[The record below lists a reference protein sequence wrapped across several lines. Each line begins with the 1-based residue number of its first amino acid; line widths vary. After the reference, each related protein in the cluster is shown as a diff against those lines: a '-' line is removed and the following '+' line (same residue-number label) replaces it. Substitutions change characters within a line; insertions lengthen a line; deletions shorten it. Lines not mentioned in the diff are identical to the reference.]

1 LKLKI
6 QVQILPIGE
15 VDMEILDVLY
25 DRLKMNF
32 SSLELLK
39 QVPLIETAYR
49 EKREQ
54 YLSNDFLQE
63 VKWQATVNGD
73 KYLLGVTEVD
83 LYTHGLNFVFGQ
95 AELPGKAAIISLS
108 RLKHQKT
115 KIFQNRMLKEAIHEL
130 GHTLGL
136 RHCKDV
142 KCVMHFSKSL
152 KDTDIKGESYC
163 KKCNVLLSKIQSG

>member
-1 LKLKI
+1 MKLKI

>member
-1 LKLKI
+1 MKLNI

-15 VDMEILDVLY
+15 VDMEILDVLNN
-25 DRLKMNF
+25 RLKNNF
-32 SSLELLK
+32 STLELLK
-39 QVPLIETAYR
+39 HVPLIETAYH

-63 VKWQATVNGD
+63 LKWQATVNGD

-95 AELPGKAAIISLS
+95 AELPGRAAIISLS

-115 KIFQNRMLKEAIHEL
+115 RIFHNRILKEAIHEL

-142 KCVMHFSKSL
+142 KCVMYFSNSL

-163 KKCNVLLSKIQSG
+163 KKCNVLLSKIQPG